1 MSNEYLAPTGQ
12 LLNETDTIQVL
23 TPFGSL
29 LNETVTQAG
38 GVPKTTHLLLL
49 GVG

>member
-1 MSNEYLAPTGQ
+1 MSNEYLTPGGV
-12 LLNETDTIQVL
+12 LMNETTTIQAVTPDGVL
-23 TPFGSL
+23 M
-29 LNETVTQAG
+29 NETATQAG